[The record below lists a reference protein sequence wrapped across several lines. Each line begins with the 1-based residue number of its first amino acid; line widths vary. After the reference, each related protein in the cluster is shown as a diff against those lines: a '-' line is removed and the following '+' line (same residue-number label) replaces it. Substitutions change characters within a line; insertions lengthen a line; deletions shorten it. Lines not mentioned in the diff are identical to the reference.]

1 MRAALYG
8 LLFYGDM
15 AYDIKVETNDY
26 GGEIMSKKIKT
37 IDIVGLGAL
46 GVMYADFFT
55 KKLGKDRVRV
65 LADESRIARYQKEQ
79 ITFNGEVCEFQYCDA
94 KKESRPSELMLFA
107 VKYGALGE
115 AMEEAAHLVDENT
128 VLLSVLNG
136 IRSEDDL
143 GRRFGREKVVHCIA
157 QKMAAM
163 KEGNAALCTNKGELA
178 IGVLDG
184 GKEENLAAVK
194 DFFDRT
200 AFNYSCPADMRHA
213 MWGKLLCNVGVNQ
226 TVSLFEG
233 TYRTVQ
239 QEGEAREM
247 MKAAM
252 RETILVANAE
262 RVGLTEKDLDDW
274 VNVIDGLN
282 PDGEPS
288 MRQDRKAG
296 RKTEVALFAGTIC
309 ELGQRHGIATPV
321 NDRFLREFQ

>member
-1 MRAALYG
+1 M
-8 LLFYGDM
+8 
-15 AYDIKVETNDY
+15 E
-26 GGEIMSKKIKT
+26 IKT

-46 GVMYADFFT
+46 GVMYADFFV
-55 KKLGKDRVRV
+55 KELGKENVRI
-65 LADESRIARYQKEQ
+65 LADKDRIDRYKNDR
-79 ITFNGEVCEFQYCDA
+79 ITFNGEICDFQYCDA
-94 KKESRPSELMLFA
+94 AKESRPSELMLFA
-107 VKYGALGE
+107 VKYGALE
-115 AMEEAAHLVDENT
+115 TAMEENAHLIGENT
-128 VLLSVLNG
+128 ILLSVLNG
-136 IRSEDDL
+136 IRSEEDL

-163 KEGNAALCTNKGELA
+163 KEGNAAVCTNKGELA

-184 GKEENLAAVK
+184 GRKENLAAVK

-200 AFNYSCPADMRHA
+200 GFAYSCPADMRHA

-233 TYRTVQ
+233 TYRSVQ

-262 RVGLTEKDLDDW
+262 GVDLSEKDVDEW
-274 VNVIDGLN
+274 ISVIDGLN

-288 MRQDRKAG
+288 MRQDSKAG
-296 RKTEVALFAGTIC
+296 RKTEVVLFAGTIC
-309 ELGQRHGIATPV
+309 ELGKKHGIATPV
-321 NDRFLREFQ
+321 NGRFLEKLKG

>member
-1 MRAALYG
+1 MN
-8 LLFYGDM
+8 
-15 AYDIKVETNDY
+15 IT
-26 GGEIMSKKIKT
+26 T

-55 KKLGKDRVRV
+55 KKLGKEKVRI
-65 LADESRIARYQKEQ
+65 LADKERIERYKKEQ
-79 ITFNGEVCEFQYCDA
+79 ITFNGEICDFQYCDA
-94 KKESRPSELMLFA
+94 AKESRSSELMLFA
-107 VKYGALGE
+107 VKYGALE
-115 AMEEAAHLVDENT
+115 TAMEENAHLIGENT

-136 IRSEDDL
+136 IRSEEDL

-163 KEGNAALCTNKGELA
+163 KEGNAAVCTNKGELA
-178 IGVLDG
+178 IGVPGDG
-184 GKEENLAAVK
+184 REENLAAVK

-200 AFNYSCPADMRHA
+200 GFAYSCPADMRHA

-226 TVSLFEG
+226 TVSLVEG
-233 TYRTVQ
+233 TYRSVQ

-262 RVGLTEKDLDDW
+262 GIALSDKDMADW
-274 VNVIDGLN
+274 IAVIDGLS

-288 MRQDRKAG
+288 MRQDSKAG
-296 RKTEVALFAGTIC
+296 RKTEVVLFAGTIC
-309 ELGQRHGIATPV
+309 DLGKKHGIATPV
-321 NDRFLREFQ
+321 NDRFLKEIE

>member
-1 MRAALYG
+1 
-8 LLFYGDM
+8 M
-15 AYDIKVETNDY
+15 AKNIQ
-26 GGEIMSKKIKT
+26 T

-55 KKLGKDRVRV
+55 KKLGKEKVRV
-65 LADESRIARYQKEQ
+65 LADGARIERYKREQ
-79 ITFNGEVCEFQYCDA
+79 VTFNGEVCDFPYCDA

-107 VKYGALGE
+107 VKYGALE
-115 AMEEAAHLVDENT
+115 TAMEENAHLVGENT

-136 IRSEDDL
+136 IRSEEDL

-163 KEGNAALCTNKGELA
+163 KEGNAAFCTNTGELA
-178 IGVLDG
+178 IGVLGDG
-184 GKEENLAAVK
+184 SLENLAAVK
-194 DFFDRT
+194 DFFGRT
-200 AFNYSCPADMRHA
+200 GFAYSCPEDMRHA

-233 TYRTVQ
+233 TYRSVQ

-262 RVGLTEKDLDDW
+262 GVDLTEKDLDDW
-274 VNVIDGLN
+274 VTVVDGLN

-288 MRQDRKAG
+288 MRQDGKAG

-309 ELGQRHGIATPV
+309 ELGKKHGLATPV
-321 NDRFLREFQ
+321 NDRFLSKFDG

>member
-1 MRAALYG
+1 MLKT
-8 LLFYGDM
+8 
-15 AYDIKVETNDY
+15 IQ
-26 GGEIMSKKIKT
+26 T

-46 GVMYADFFT
+46 GVMYAEFFT
-55 KKLGKDRVRV
+55 KKLGKENVRI
-65 LADESRIARYQKEQ
+65 LADKERIDRYKNDR
-79 ITFNGEVCEFQYCDA
+79 ITFNGEICDFQYCDA
-94 KKESRPSELMLFA
+94 AKESRPSELMLFA
-107 VKYGALGE
+107 VKYGALETAMGE
-115 AMEEAAHLVDENT
+115 NAHLVGENT
-128 VLLSVLNG
+128 ILLSVLNG
-136 IRSEDDL
+136 IRSEEDL

-163 KEGNAALCTNKGELA
+163 KEGNAAVCTNKGELA

-184 GKEENLAAVK
+184 GRKENLVAVK

-200 AFNYSCPADMRHA
+200 GFAYSCPVDMRHA

-233 TYRTVQ
+233 TYRSVQ

-262 RVGLTEKDLDDW
+262 GVALSDQDMDDW
-274 VNVIDGLN
+274 ITVIDGLN

-288 MRQDRKAG
+288 MRQDSKAG
-296 RKTEVALFAGTIC
+296 RKTEVVLFAGTIC
-309 ELGQRHGIATPV
+309 ELGKKYGIATPV
-321 NDRFLREFQ
+321 NERFLKEFE

>member
-1 MRAALYG
+1 MC
-8 LLFYGDM
+8 
-15 AYDIKVETNDY
+15 IT
-26 GGEIMSKKIKT
+26 T

-55 KKLGKDRVRV
+55 RKLGKENVRI
-65 LADESRIARYQKEQ
+65 LADKERIERYKKSQ
-79 ITFNGEVCEFQYCDA
+79 ITFNGEVCDFQYCDA
-94 KKESRPSELMLFA
+94 AAETRPSELMLFA
-107 VKYGALGE
+107 VKYGALE
-115 AMEEAAHLVDENT
+115 TAMEENAHLVLEHT
-128 VLLSVLNG
+128 ILLSVLNG
-136 IRSEDDL
+136 IRSEEDL

-163 KEGNAALCTNKGELA
+163 KEGNAAFCTNRGELA

-184 GKEENLAAVK
+184 GREENLTAVK

-200 AFNYSCPADMRHA
+200 GFACSCPADMRHA

-233 TYRTVQ
+233 TYRSVQ

-262 RVGLTEKDLDDW
+262 GVDLSEKDMDDW
-274 VNVIDGLN
+274 IAVIDGLT

-288 MRQDRKAG
+288 MRQDSKAG
-296 RKTEVALFAGTIC
+296 RKTEVVLFAGTIC
-309 ELGQRHGIATPV
+309 ELGRRHGIVTPV
-321 NDRFLREFQ
+321 NDRFLAKFGPKQPH

>member
-1 MRAALYG
+1 
-8 LLFYGDM
+8 M
-15 AYDIKVETNDY
+15 AI
-26 GGEIMSKKIKT
+26 T
-37 IDIVGLGAL
+37 IQTVDIVGLGAL

-65 LADESRIARYQKEQ
+65 LADKERIERYKKER
-79 ITFNGEVCEFQYCDA
+79 ITFNGEVCDFQYCDA
-94 KKESRPSELMLFA
+94 AKESRPAELMLFA
-107 VKYGALGE
+107 VKYGALKTV
-115 AMEEAAHLVDENT
+115 MEEAAHLIGENT

-136 IRSEDDL
+136 IRSEEDL
-143 GRRFGREKVVHCIA
+143 GKKFGREKVVHCIA

-163 KEGNAALCTNKGELA
+163 KEGNAAVCTNKGELA

-184 GKEENLAAVK
+184 GREENLAAVK

-200 AFNYSCPADMRHA
+200 GFAYSCPADMRHA

-226 TVSLFEG
+226 TVSLLKG
-233 TYRTVQ
+233 TYRDVQ

-262 RVGLTEKDLDDW
+262 GVALSDKDMADW
-274 VNVIDGLN
+274 IAVIDGLN

-288 MRQDRKAG
+288 MRQDSKAG
-296 RKTEVALFAGTIC
+296 RKTEVVLFAGTIC
-309 ELGQRHGIATPV
+309 ELGKKHGIATPV
-321 NDRFLREFQ
+321 NDRFLENFE